1 MTPNKRAMPNATG
14 RRLQVS
20 GAVVDALAAALPLV
34 ILGMVMLYSDRLFT
48 FVDDEALVLSAA
60 AQPLRASL
68 HLFFAGWG
76 ALERPPLYDIWLH
89 LWLRITGGAFVL
101 LRAPSMIFF
110 LAGLWI
116 LSRAARRIGGP
127 ASAAALLWA
136 AVFWPY
142 GFHYGRL
149 ASWYSFTFL
158 LICAV
163 TWAYLRL
170 CATPSVTAWAIFF
183 TLAVA
188 LVYTNYAGWALLA
201 LLAVDNLLRHRGPG
215 ELRMPYVGRLVGT
228 AALVVLAY
236 APLWRVLIPRLGD
249 AVDPHATWKLRL
261 LTAGYNAYAL
271 VVSESVAPWF
281 WRFGIPATVGI
292 AAGFTLALV
301 FLRGETRRWLIFGA
315 VLLAGMDVLGLLQAK
330 WLFLVAPWFLL
341 PIAVL
346 FGTMKHPYWRAALV
360 LSLAIPAAIGWY
372 GVYSRHY
379 YSQQR
384 FLEPWASISVQAVQA
399 IHDGGFIIGD
409 NPSFFFYLTYALPAP
424 PANSSWRFSGSLPEA
439 VHHPQVWS
447 PSDWQAAGQPIAPYM
462 LWVHGTPNTEEER
475 SMEEAGQALDHR
487 CGDRVVRYLVRD
499 TGNGW
504 KQRLFPGANI
514 FWRIEIRQYACDQ
527 GGGAAP
533 PADSGRPGKSP

>member
-1 MTPNKRAMPNATG
+1 MTPNKRAMPNAPG
-14 RRLQVS
+14 RYLQVS
-20 GAVVDALAAALPLV
+20 EAVIDALAAALPLAV
-34 ILGMVMLYSDRLFT
+34 LGMAMLYSDRLFT
-48 FVDDEALVLSAA
+48 IVNDEALVLSAA
-60 AQPLRASL
+60 AQPLRTSL
-68 HLFFAGWG
+68 HLFFAGSG
-76 ALERPPLYDIWLH
+76 TVERPPLFDIWMH

-116 LSRAARRIGGP
+116 LSRAARQIGGP
-127 ASAAALLWA
+127 ASGAALLWA

-149 ASWYSFTFL
+149 ANWYSFTFL

-170 CATPSVTAWAIFF
+170 CAAPSIAAWVIFF
-183 TLAVA
+183 APAVA

-201 LLAVDNLLRHRGPG
+201 LLGVDNLLRYRSPG
-215 ELRMPYVGRLVGT
+215 EVPRPYLGRLVGT
-228 AALVVLAY
+228 AALLIVTY
-236 APLWRVLIPRLGD
+236 APVWRVVIPRLGD
-249 AVDPHATWKLRL
+249 AVDVHATWKLRL
-261 LTAGYNAYAL
+261 LTAGYSAYAL
-271 VVSESVAPWF
+271 MVSESVAPWF
-281 WRFGIPATVGI
+281 WRFGVPATVGI

-301 FLRGETRRWLIFGA
+301 FLRGDARRWLIFGA
-315 VLLAGMDVLGLLQAK
+315 LLLAGMDVLGLLHAK

-346 FGTMKHPYWRAALV
+346 FGTMKHPYWRVALA
-360 LSLAIPAAIGWY
+360 LSLAVPAAIGWY

-384 FLEPWASISVQAVQA
+384 FVEPWETIAVQAVQA
-399 IHDGGFIIGD
+399 VHDGGFVIGD
-409 NPSFFFYLTYALPAP
+409 NPAFFFDLTYALPAP
-424 PANSSWRFSGSLPEA
+424 PPNSSWRFSGSLPEA

-447 PSDWQAAGQPIAPYM
+447 ARDWQAAGQPIAPYM
-462 LWVHGTPNTEEER
+462 LWVHGTPDAEAKEA
-475 SMEEAGQALDHR
+475 MEEAGQALDHR

-504 KQRLFPGANI
+504 KERLFPGANI
-514 FWRIEIRQYACDQ
+514 FWRIEIRQYACDRT
-527 GGGAAP
+527 GGAAP
-533 PADSGRPGKSP
+533 PADSGGPGKSQ

>member
-1 MTPNKRAMPNATG
+1 
-14 RRLQVS
+14 
-20 GAVVDALAAALPLV
+20 
-34 ILGMVMLYSDRLFT
+34 MLYSDRLFAIL
-48 FVDDEALVLSAA
+48 DDEALVLSAA
-60 AQPLRASL
+60 AQPLRSSL

-101 LRAPSMIFF
+101 LRAPSMVFF

-116 LSRAARRIGGP
+116 LSRAAKRIGGP
-127 ASAAALLWA
+127 ASGAALLWA

-158 LICAV
+158 LICGV

-170 CATPSVTAWAIFF
+170 CAAPTTNAWAIFLA
-183 TLAVA
+183 LAVA
-188 LVYTNYAGWALLA
+188 LIYTNYAGWALLA
-201 LLAVDNLLRHRGPG
+201 LLAVDNLLRHRG
-215 ELRMPYVGRLVGT
+215 ELRMPYLGRLLGT
-228 AALVVLAY
+228 AALLTAAY
-236 APLWRVLIPRLGD
+236 APLWRVVLPRLGD

-281 WRFGIPATVGI
+281 WRFGVPAAVSI

-301 FLRGETRRWLIFGA
+301 FLRGEARRFLIFGA
-315 VLLAGMDVLGLLQAK
+315 LLLAGMDLLGLLQAK

-346 FGTMKHPYWRAALV
+346 FGTMKHPYWRAALA
-360 LSLAIPAAIGWY
+360 LSLVVPAAIGWY
-372 GVYSRHY
+372 GIYSRHY

-384 FLEPWASISVQAVQA
+384 FVEPWANISAQAVQA
-399 IHDGGFIIGD
+399 IRDGGFIIGD
-409 NPSFFFYLTYALPAP
+409 NPSFFFYLTYALEASPT
-424 PANSSWRFSGSLPEA
+424 NSSWRFSGSLPEA

-447 PSDWQAAGQPIAPYM
+447 ASDWQAAGQPLKPYM
-462 LWVHGTPNTEEER
+462 LWVHGTPNTEENR
-475 SMEEAGQALDHR
+475 SMAEAGQSLDHS

-499 TGNGW
+499 NGNGW
-504 KQRLFPGANI
+504 KERLFPGTNI

-527 GGGAAP
+527 GGAAAP
-533 PADSGRPGKSP
+533 PANSGSPGKSE